1 MPWVAVKFAR
11 LDERL
16 APREV
21 RQPFNESWHDEDSEV
36 GAGRV
41 VTVIG

>member
-21 RQPFNESWHDEDSEV
+21 RQPFDESWHEENSEDT
-36 GAGRV
+36 V
-41 VTVIG
+41 VTVVG